1 MESRIFS
8 QIRENAKEAATPS
21 GDYVPVEPPID
32 EFLLRQFEITNPRWL
47 DENRWTVD
55 ETLSGIQQGGV
66 ETLAWYTSFRSAHVW
81 GIFIRRSAIK
91 GLTYQFATK
100 TGELPQHCLR
110 AAYKVLYR
118 HELFHFQV
126 DCAYLKLDELAAAHS
141 LSGDDP
147 YLQSRK
153 SNKPWDDLEEALANA
168 RSLYRTR
175 RPFRSELTRILKTSP
190 HGYRDFGKYRSKQD
204 FMAGVDQL
212 LSQPHAG
219 LRSNPGLHGISALV
233 DLEDSILN
241 GQHVPVYLV
250 NS

>member
-8 QIRENAKEAATPS
+8 QVRGNAKEAATFS

-32 EFLLRQFEITNPRWL
+32 EFLLRQFETIDPRWL
-47 DENRWTVD
+47 DENHWIAEEALGEIRQ
-55 ETLSGIQQGGV
+55 SGIDV
-66 ETLAWYTSFRSAHVW
+66 LAWYTSFRSNQVW

-110 AAYKVLYR
+110 AAYEVLYG

-141 LSGDDP
+141 LSGDNP

-153 SNKPWDDLEEALANA
+153 MNKPWDDLEEGLANA
-168 RSLYRTR
+168 RSLYKTR
-175 RPFRSELTRILKTSP
+175 HPFKAELTRILKTSP
-190 HGYRDFGKYRSKQD
+190 HGYRDFGKYRSKKD
-204 FMAGVDQL
+204 FFAAVDQL
-212 LSQPHAG
+212 ISQPDAS
-219 LRSNPGLHGISALV
+219 LRSSPGLHGIRALV

>member
-8 QIRENAKEAATPS
+8 QIRGNALEAATFS
-21 GDYVPVEPPID
+21 GDYVPVDPPID
-32 EFLLRQFEITNPRWL
+32 EFLLRQFETIDPRWL
-47 DENRWTVD
+47 DENHWIAEEALGEIRQ
-55 ETLSGIQQGGV
+55 SGIDV
-66 ETLAWYTSFRSAHVW
+66 LAWYKSFRSNQVW
-81 GIFIRRSAIK
+81 GIFIRRSAIT

-110 AAYKVLYR
+110 AAYEVLYG

-126 DCAYLKLDELAAAHS
+126 DCAYLKINELTAAHS

-153 SNKPWDDLEEALANA
+153 MNKPWDDLEEALANA
-168 RSLYRTR
+168 RSLYKTR
-175 RPFRSELTRILKTSP
+175 RPFKTELSRILKTSP
-190 HGYRDFGKYRSKQD
+190 HGYRDFAKYQSKKD
-204 FMAGVDQL
+204 FFAAIDQL
-212 LSQPHAG
+212 ISQPHAS
-219 LRSNPGLHGISALV
+219 LRTNPGLHGIRALV

-241 GQHVPVYLV
+241 GQHVPVFLV

>member
-8 QIRENAKEAATPS
+8 QIRGNAKEAATFS
-21 GDYVPVEPPID
+21 GDFVPVDPPID
-32 EFLLRQFEITNPRWL
+32 EFLLRQFETIDPRWL
-47 DENRWTVD
+47 DENHWIA
-55 ETLSGIQQGGV
+55 EEALGEIKQSGIDV
-66 ETLAWYTSFRSAHVW
+66 LAWYTSFRSNQVW

-110 AAYKVLYR
+110 AAYEVLYV

-147 YLQSRK
+147 YLQSRLM
-153 SNKPWDDLEEALANA
+153 NKPWDDLEEALANA
-168 RSLYRTR
+168 RSLYKTR

-190 HGYRDFGKYRSKQD
+190 RGYRDFGKYRSKQD

-212 LSQPHAG
+212 LSQPRAG
-219 LRSNPGLHGISALV
+219 LRSNAGLHGISALV

-241 GQHVPVYLV
+241 GHHVPVYLV

>member
-8 QIRENAKEAATPS
+8 QLRGNAKEAATFS
-21 GDYVPVEPPID
+21 SDYVPVEPPID
-32 EFLLRQFEITNPRWL
+32 EFLLRQFEAIDPRWL
-47 DENRWTVD
+47 DENHWAAE
-55 ETLSGIQQGGV
+55 ETLSGVRQGGI
-66 ETLAWYTSFRSAHVW
+66 ETLAWYTSFRSSQVW
-81 GIFIRRSAIK
+81 GIFICRSAIK
-91 GLTYQFATK
+91 GFTYQFATK

-110 AAYKVLYR
+110 AAYEVLCG

-126 DCAYLKLDELAAAHS
+126 DCAYLKLNELTAAHS

-153 SNKPWDDLEEALANA
+153 MNKPWDDLEEALANA
-168 RSLYRTR
+168 RSLYKTR
-175 RPFRSELTRILKTSP
+175 HPFKAELTRILKTSP
-190 HGYRDFGKYRSKQD
+190 HGYRDFGKYRSKKD
-204 FMAGVDQL
+204 FFAAVDQL
-212 LSQPHAG
+212 ISQPHES
-219 LRSNPGLHGISALV
+219 LRNNPGLHGIRALV

>member
-8 QIRENAKEAATPS
+8 QVRGNVKETATFS
-21 GDYVPVEPPID
+21 GDFVPVEPPID

-47 DENRWTVD
+47 DENRWTAD

-66 ETLAWYTSFRSAHVW
+66 ETLAWYTSFRSNQVW

-110 AAYKVLYR
+110 AAYEVLYV

-147 YLQSRK
+147 YLQSRLM
-153 SNKPWDDLEEALANA
+153 NKPWDDLEEALANA
-168 RSLYRTR
+168 RSLYKTR
-175 RPFRSELTRILKTSP
+175 RPFRSELTRISKTSP
-190 HGYRDFGKYRSKQD
+190 RGYRDFGKYRYKQD

-212 LSQPHAG
+212 LSQPRAG
-219 LRSNPGLHGISALV
+219 LRSNAGLHGISALV

>member
-1 MESRIFS
+1 MESRIYS
-8 QIRENAKEAATPS
+8 QIRGNAKEVAAFS

-32 EFLLRQFEITNPRWL
+32 EFLLRQFEKIDPRWL
-47 DENRWTVD
+47 DENHWIA
-55 ETLSGIQQGGV
+55 EEALGEIKQSGIDV
-66 ETLAWYTSFRSAHVW
+66 LAWYTSFRRSQVW

-110 AAYKVLYR
+110 AAYEVLYS

-141 LSGDDP
+141 LSGVDP
-147 YLQSRK
+147 YLQSRMM
-153 SNKPWDDLEEALANA
+153 NKPWDDLEEALANA